1 MPYNDDTRPDLDP
14 WEVLGV
20 PADSG
25 GETLRQA
32 YLKKLRQFPPDR
44 APEEFERVRD
54 AYDMA
59 RKPGMRLQAMLTAE
73 NPGAPL
79 ASLLDGVEFERA
91 FVGPK
96 PWLALMKEK

>member
-1 MPYNDDTRPDLDP
+1 MRFDDKSQPGLDP

-20 PADSG
+20 PADASE
-25 GETLRQA
+25 ETLRQA
-32 YLKKLRQFPPDR
+32 YLKKLRQYPPDR

-59 RKPGMRLQAMLTAE
+59 RKPGMRLGAMLSTE
-73 NPGAPL
+73 NPEAPL
-79 ASLLDGVEFERA
+79 VSLLDDVEHERA

-96 PWLALMKEK
+96 AWLALMKET